1 MAPSFTLKDTNGVE
15 HTLAQYLADGKI
27 VVLEWF
33 NPDCPFIV
41 KHHQLNRTMNE
52 TFMTLQHKG
61 MVWLAINSGA
71 PGKQGAGL
79 ERNKKAH
86 TDYEMLFPILLDESG
101 TVGRAYGA
109 KTTPHMFV
117 IGKDGKVAYSGAIDN
132 DPSPTKP
139 GERNYIISALRA
151 LMDGHF
157 QGMERPFALPILT
170 TPPETASPP
179 AQITASAPWCRAA
192 WRAAWPRHGSRCT
205 TASPRSRG
213 SGDSSRTPARG
224 ARRSA

>member
-1 MAPSFTLKDTNGVE
+1 MKPTRVLTIALIVLSLSAGLAFAATPPAAKEAPALTPAAAAGVVPGDVAPSFTLKDTNGVE

-117 IGKDGKVAYSGAIDN
+117 IGKDGKVAYSGGHRQRSVAD
-132 DPSPTKP
+132 
-139 GERNYIISALRA
+139 EARRA
-151 LMDGHF
+151 QLHHFGAAGADGW
-157 QGMERPFALPILT
+157 T
-170 TPPETASPP
+170 
-179 AQITASAPWCRAA
+179 
-192 WRAAWPRHGSRCT
+192 
-205 TASPRSRG
+205 
-213 SGDSSRTPARG
+213 RG
-224 ARRSA
+224 A

>member
-1 MAPSFTLKDTNGVE
+1 MKPTRVLTIALIVLSLSAGLAFAATPPAAKEAPALTPAAAGVVPGDVAPSFTLKDTNGVE

-79 ERNKKAH
+79 ERNNRSH
-86 TDYEMLFPILLDESG
+86 RGGP
-101 TVGRAYGA
+101 GRR
-109 KTTPHMFV
+109 F
-117 IGKDGKVAYSGAIDN
+117 
-132 DPSPTKP
+132 
-139 GERNYIISALRA
+139 
-151 LMDGHF
+151 
-157 QGMERPFALPILT
+157 RP
-170 TPPETASPP
+170 PPR
-179 AQITASAPWCRAA
+179 W
-192 WRAAWPRHGSRCT
+192 
-205 TASPRSRG
+205 
-213 SGDSSRTPARG
+213 
-224 ARRSA
+224 

>member
-1 MAPSFTLKDTNGVE
+1 MRSTRVLTIALIVLSLAAGLAFAAAPPAAKEAPALTPAAAAAGVVPGDVAPSFSLKDTNGVE

-41 KHHQLNRTMNE
+41 KHHQLNRTMTE
-52 TFMTLQHKG
+52 TFMALQHKG

-86 TDYEMLFPILLDESG
+86 ADYEMPFPILLDESG

-151 LMDGHF
+151 LMDGRAVP
-157 QGMERPFALPILT
+157 EPT
-170 TPPETASPP
+170 TKPYGCSVKY
-179 AQITASAPWCRAA
+179 
-192 WRAAWPRHGSRCT
+192 
-205 TASPRSRG
+205 
-213 SGDSSRTPARG
+213 GDK
-224 ARRSA
+224 

>member
-1 MAPSFTLKDTNGVE
+1 MKPTRVLTIALIVLSLSAGLAFAAAPPAAKEAPALTPAAAAGGVVPGDVAPSFSLKDTTGVE

-151 LMDGHF
+151 LMDGRAVP
-157 QGMERPFALPILT
+157 EPT
-170 TPPETASPP
+170 TKPYGCSVKY
-179 AQITASAPWCRAA
+179 
-192 WRAAWPRHGSRCT
+192 
-205 TASPRSRG
+205 
-213 SGDSSRTPARG
+213 GDK
-224 ARRSA
+224 

>member
-1 MAPSFTLKDTNGVE
+1 MKTTRVLTIALIVLSLSAGLAFAATPPAAKEAPALTPAAAGVVPGDVAPSFTLKDTNGVE

-151 LMDGHF
+151 LMDGRAVP
-157 QGMERPFALPILT
+157 EPT
-170 TPPETASPP
+170 TKPYGCSVKY
-179 AQITASAPWCRAA
+179 
-192 WRAAWPRHGSRCT
+192 
-205 TASPRSRG
+205 
-213 SGDSSRTPARG
+213 GDK
-224 ARRSA
+224 